1 MKNEF
6 FTMLSFLFLC
16 ISVNGQTDPSERI
29 ERNGIGLLI
38 HRGFIIIH
46 SRDIRPVADSYPF
59 GITLDFS
66 RHYTDRET
74 WSKCRCFPRAGVQ
87 LSWFNFDN
95 TAILGHGVILAPYIE
110 PFFGK
115 PAGFALSFK
124 ASAGL
129 TWLSKPWH
137 EKDNPDNF
145 SYSMAISG
153 YLQLGLNLN
162 YFYRQNWNL
171 KLSINYNHISNGGL
185 KEPNKGINY
194 PTMSLG
200 FEYFPDE
207 MKFREF
213 GIAKEEREYDE
224 GRYDLSIF
232 GTSGIYKKGDKER
245 HAIFGFSF
253 IYSRR
258 YNRLHSFFGEIE
270 WINNGLAR
278 EKMLREEGQV
288 VDHNRMGIIGGHEYI
303 LGSFIFSQG
312 LGIHIYR
319 PYSDSEIIY
328 QRWRLVYRFT
338 EKVSAGIGLKSHRH
352 IADFL
357 DFRVVWSF

>member
-1 MKNEF
+1 MKNKF
-6 FTMLSFLFLC
+6 FAAISFLFTCFSLL
-16 ISVNGQTDPSERI
+16 GQTDPGERI
-29 ERNGIGLLI
+29 KRDGIGMLL

-46 SRDIRPVADSYPF
+46 SRDIRPVEDSYPF
-59 GITLDFS
+59 GLTLDFS

-95 TAILGHGVILAPYIE
+95 TAILGHGIILAPYIE

-115 PAGFALSFK
+115 PAGLTLSFR

-129 TWLSKPWH
+129 AWLSKPWH
-137 EKDNPDNF
+137 EFENPDNL

-171 KLSINYNHISNGGL
+171 KLSVNYNHISNGGL

-194 PTMSLG
+194 PTMSFG
-200 FEYFPDE
+200 FEYFPE
-207 MKFREF
+207 VVKFRNFE
-213 GIAKEEREYDE
+213 IDKKESGFEKQRF
-224 GRYDLSIF
+224 DLSIF
-232 GTSGIYKKGDKER
+232 GTSGIHKAGDKER
-245 HAIFGFSF
+245 QAVFGLSF

-278 EKMLREEGQV
+278 EKMLREEDKV
-288 VDHNRMGIIGGHEYI
+288 VDHNRVGLVAGHEYI

-312 LGIHIYR
+312 LGIYIYR

-338 EKVSAGIGLKSHRH
+338 ENISAGIGLKSHRH

-357 DFRVVWSF
+357 DFRVGWSF